1 MKDLE
6 AWILSYLLNSAWQ
19 VPLIFAAAWVATR
32 AVRRSGVAMQHRIWV
47 SALVLET
54 FLPACSVQP
63 VQLLREMWQLLLR
76 VWGSEATNG
85 RGRVAV
91 VFGDGYGHGA
101 LKLPLELLAGIT
113 IVYGGIVVY
122 FAGRLGWRL
131 LRTDLLRRQAERL
144 ALTGEASRSWERYCR
159 VFGVYD
165 AAIAVASDVSG
176 PITMGIRR
184 RTILLPMELQMSLSD
199 EDFDAVIAH
208 EFAHM
213 RRWDFAK
220 NLLYEALSLP
230 IAYHPL
236 LWLTRARIAESR
248 EIVCDAMAA
257 EAVAGREKYARSLL
271 RLASMLV
278 QGTPD
283 RTLHAIGIFDA
294 NIFERRV
301 MSLTE
306 KSMQVRGARRIA
318 TVAACV
324 VFGLGTCA
332 SALALRME
340 VSSPAVQDG
349 GQSAS
354 GARVRISAGVMAVNI
369 LNKVAPVYPQEA
381 RDAGI
386 SGTVVLHAIIGKDGS
401 IQALQLVSGPKE
413 LAPAAYD
420 AVKQWTYKPYL
431 LNGEPTEVD
440 TTIMVN
446 FNLNGSTPE
455 PGSAPNQ

>member
-1 MKDLE
+1 
-6 AWILSYLLNSAWQ
+6 
-19 VPLIFAAAWVATR
+19 
-32 AVRRSGVAMQHRIWV
+32 
-47 SALVLET
+47 
-54 FLPACSVQP
+54 
-63 VQLLREMWQLLLR
+63 
-76 VWGSEATNG
+76 
-85 RGRVAV
+85 
-91 VFGDGYGHGA
+91 
-101 LKLPLELLAGIT
+101 
-113 IVYGGIVVY
+113 
-122 FAGRLGWRL
+122 
-131 LRTDLLRRQAERL
+131 
-144 ALTGEASRSWERYCR
+144 
-159 VFGVYD
+159 
-165 AAIAVASDVSG
+165 
-176 PITMGIRR
+176 
-184 RTILLPMELQMSLSD
+184 
-199 EDFDAVIAH
+199 
-208 EFAHM
+208 
-213 RRWDFAK
+213 
-220 NLLYEALSLP
+220 
-230 IAYHPL
+230 
-236 LWLTRARIAESR
+236 
-248 EIVCDAMAA
+248 
-257 EAVAGREKYARSLL
+257 
-271 RLASMLV
+271 
-278 QGTPD
+278 
-283 RTLHAIGIFDA
+283 
-294 NIFERRV
+294 
-301 MSLTE
+301 
-306 KSMQVRGARRIA
+306 
-318 TVAACV
+318 V

>member
-1 MKDLE
+1 MRDLE

-19 VPLIFAAAWVATR
+19 VPLIFAAAWVAART
-32 AVRRSGVAMQHRIWV
+32 ARRSGVALQHRLWV
-47 SALVLET
+47 SALVLEV

-76 VWGSEATNG
+76 FFGTGAANG
-85 RGRVAV
+85 GTRVTVA
-91 VFGDGYGHGA
+91 FGEGYGHGA

-113 IVYGGIVVY
+113 IAYGGIVVY
-122 FAGRLGWRL
+122 FAGRLVWRL
-131 LRTDLLRRQAERL
+131 LRTDMLRRQAERL
-144 ALTGEASRSWERYCR
+144 VLTGEACRSWERCCR
-159 VFGVYD
+159 VFGVHS
-165 AAIAVASDVSG
+165 AAIVVASDVSG
-176 PITMGIRR
+176 PITMGVRR
-184 RTILLPMELQMSLSD
+184 RTILLPMGLERSLSD

-220 NLLYEALSLP
+220 NVLYEALSLP

-278 QGTPD
+278 QGTPA

-294 NIFERRV
+294 NTFERRV

-306 KSMQVRGARRIA
+306 KSMQLRGARRIA

-340 VSSPAVQDG
+340 VSAPVVQSE
-349 GQSAS
+349 GQS
-354 GARVRISAGVMAVNI
+354 GAGKPVRIAGGVIAGNIRKRLRTRESAVRLCCTRSSVRT
-369 LNKVAPVYPQEA
+369 VASSRY
-381 RDAGI
+381 
-386 SGTVVLHAIIGKDGS
+386 S
-401 IQALQLVSGPKE
+401 
-413 LAPAAYD
+413 
-420 AVKQWTYKPYL
+420 
-431 LNGEPTEVD
+431 
-440 TTIMVN
+440 
-446 FNLNGSTPE
+446 
-455 PGSAPNQ
+455 

>member
-19 VPLIFAAAWVATR
+19 VPLIFAAAWVAART
-32 AVRRSGVAMQHRIWV
+32 VRRSGVVLQHRLWV
-47 SALVLET
+47 SALVLEV

-63 VQLLREMWQLLLR
+63 LQLLREMWQLLLR
-76 VWGSEATNG
+76 FFGEGTANG
-85 RGRVAV
+85 GTRVTVA
-91 VFGDGYGHGA
+91 FGEGYGHGA

-113 IVYGGIVVY
+113 IAYGGIVVY
-122 FAGRLGWRL
+122 FAGRLVWRL
-131 LRTDLLRRQAERL
+131 LRTDMLRRQAERL
-144 ALTGEASRSWERYCR
+144 VLMGEASRSWERCCR
-159 VFGVYD
+159 VFGVHG
-165 AAIAVASDVSG
+165 AAIVVASNVSG
-176 PITMGIRR
+176 PITMGILR
-184 RTILLPMELQMSLSD
+184 RTILLPMGLQRSLSD

-220 NLLYEALSLP
+220 NVLYEALSLP
-230 IAYHPL
+230 IVYHPL
-236 LWLTRARIAESR
+236 LWLTRVRIAESR

-278 QGTPD
+278 QGTPA

-294 NIFERRV
+294 NTFERRV

-306 KSMQVRGARRIA
+306 KSMQLRGTRRIA
-318 TVAACV
+318 MVAACV

-340 VSSPAVQDG
+340 VSAPAPQSTE
-349 GQSAS
+349 QSAD
-354 GARVRISAGVMAVNI
+354 GPHARISGGVMAGNI
-369 LNKVAPVYPQEA
+369 LSKATPIYPQEA
-381 RDAGI
+381 KDAGI
-386 SGTVVLHAIIGKDGS
+386 SGTVVLHALISKEGTVKS
-401 IQALQLVSGPKE
+401 LQVISGPKE
-413 LAPAAYD
+413 LQIAALD
-420 AVKQWTYKPYL
+420 AVKQWTYRPYL

-446 FNLNGSTPE
+446 FNLNNSTPE
-455 PGSAPNQ
+455 PGSAPN